1 MFKIHF
7 GKEGH
12 SLTQQDFDYLASKTD
27 GFSGSD
33 ISGLVKQA
41 LMIPVSRIQKAQ
53 YFYIN
58 PNDQLFYPCQKGDPV
73 RSDKEVFYFQGAVQT
88 SLFDIPK
95 GKIAIPTFTAV
106 RFFVVV

>member
-12 SLTQQDFDYLASKTD
+12 SLTQEDYDYLASKTD

-41 LMIPVSRIQKAQ
+41 LMIPVSRMQKSD
-53 YFYIN
+53 YFYLKVD
-58 PNDQLFYPCQKGDPV
+58 PAHPEKGPLYYPCQAN
-73 RSDKEVFYFQGAVQT
+73 SAVFSLYEYDNWIGCYSYF
-88 SLFDIPK
+88 SLWYSFW
-95 GKIAIPTFTAV
+95 
-106 RFFVVV
+106 

>member
-12 SLTQQDFDYLASKTD
+12 NLTQQDFDYLATKTD

-58 PNDQLFYPCQKGDPV
+58 PNDQLFYPCQKDDPV
-73 RSDKEVFYFQGAVQT
+73 RSDIGVFISRVPFRHHSLIFLKVRLLFQHLLQ
-88 SLFDIPK
+88 
-95 GKIAIPTFTAV
+95 
-106 RFFVVV
+106 